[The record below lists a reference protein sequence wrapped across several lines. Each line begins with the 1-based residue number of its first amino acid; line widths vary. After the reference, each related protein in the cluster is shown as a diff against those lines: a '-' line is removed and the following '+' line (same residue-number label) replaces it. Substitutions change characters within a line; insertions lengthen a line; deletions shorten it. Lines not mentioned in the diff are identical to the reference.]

1 MEFVKKKLRKPDLS
15 EKKTFH
21 IKCVNH
27 NKMKYMRQNST
38 LQPFDGFLSAMTIVY
53 IGPVDVLEFEY

>member
-27 NKMKYMRQNST
+27 NKMKYMRQNIT
-38 LQPFDGFLSAMTIVY
+38 LFTKKFTHGWKNSHEPDSWL
-53 IGPVDVLEFEY
+53 